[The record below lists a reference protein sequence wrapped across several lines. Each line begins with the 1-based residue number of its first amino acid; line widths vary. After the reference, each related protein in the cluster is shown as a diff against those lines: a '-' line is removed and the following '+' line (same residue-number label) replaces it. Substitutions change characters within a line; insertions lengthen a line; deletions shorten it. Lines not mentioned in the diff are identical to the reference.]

1 MALDLP
7 KSREC
12 ASFDLLETGNG
23 MPDPVTASNA
33 SCGYAKQAGKNNR
46 RSRWAIH
53 EAGGAQGESI
63 HET

>member
-1 MALDLP
+1 
-7 KSREC
+7 
-12 ASFDLLETGNG
+12 

-33 SCGYAKQAGKNNR
+33 SCGYAKQAGNNNR